1 MDPEIKLLD
10 LAPSQLAKHT
20 LIDLPGSKSESN
32 RAIVLQYL
40 AGGPLTDLTYLSSAR
55 DTTRMQELVGHN
67 GPVWDVGDAGTTC
80 RFLTAMLAI
89 TGKTGTITGSARM
102 LQRPIALLVKALQ
115 DLGADIE
122 YIGMEGF
129 LPLRLNGFAQNGTKS
144 IDIPA
149 NISSQYISALM
160 LVAPLLEDGLE
171 INLLGPLTSK
181 PYLELTM
188 GLMRKWGALVTFDNQ
203 AFVTSKGEFC
213 QTIRVEAGVYRPI
226 SHRIEAD
233 WSSASYWYC
242 MVALAPSPDLEVVM
256 PGLHLPST
264 QGDAQIA
271 TIMTEFGVETLAK
284 PEGLTIKKI
293 AGWQPKGLPIL
304 INCSDIPDMAQ
315 TFAVMAPMLGQ
326 KLILGGLHTLR
337 IKETDRIAALEAEL
351 PKIGAVMQELDHDRF
366 LVIGAPAI
374 DPSTPVISTYHDHRM
389 ALAFAPVAQLR
400 NIQIEDPA
408 VVNKSYPAFWE
419 HVRQYGL
426 AVSPL

>member
-1 MDPEIKLLD
+1 MDPDTKFLD
-10 LAPSQLAKHT
+10 LGPGRLANQIV
-20 LIDLPGSKSESN
+20 IDLPGSKSESN

-55 DTTRMQELVGHN
+55 DTTRMLELVGHP

-89 TGKTGTITGSARM
+89 LGRRGTITGSARM
-102 LQRPIALLVKALQ
+102 LQRPIALLVTALR

-122 YIGMEGF
+122 YVGMEGF
-129 LPLRLNGFAQNGTKS
+129 LPLKLNGFVETGTKS

-160 LVAPLLEDGLE
+160 MVAPLLDGGLE
-171 INLLGPLTSK
+171 INLVGPLTSK

-188 GLMRKWGALVTFDNQ
+188 GLMRKWGAQVTFDDQ
-203 AFVTSKGEFC
+203 KFGASVVEGS
-213 QTIRVEAGVYRPI
+213 QTIRVEPSVYHPV

-233 WSSASYWYC
+233 WSSASYWYS
-242 MVALAPSPDLEVVM
+242 MVALSPWTEVTIVM

-271 TIMTEFGVETLAK
+271 TIMTQFGVVTEIV
-284 PEGLTIKKI
+284 PGGLLIKKI
-293 AGWQPKGLPIL
+293 AGWQPSELPIQ
-304 INCSDIPDMAQ
+304 IDCTDIPDMAQ

-351 PKIGAVMQELDHDRF
+351 PKIGASMQALDHDRF
-366 LVIGAPAI
+366 LMTRVPEPRASI
-374 DPSTPVISTYHDHRM
+374 PVISTYQDHRM
-389 ALAFAPVAQLR
+389 AMAFAPVAQLR
-400 NIQIEDPA
+400 QIQIEDPA
-408 VVNKSYPAFWE
+408 VVNKSYPAFWD

-426 AVSPL
+426 AVSP